1 MRNRKGILSL
11 FFIIF
16 MLILVSCGPA
26 TKKAVTPPLPDTTTY
41 VYTGNP
47 ITYNVER
54 STLYSVSNTTQTN
67 AGTYDVVLT
76 LRDKNNYAWV
86 TTSSSDDLVYKFI
99 ISPMAI
105 EKPTVE
111 AKTYPYTGSEITFDI
126 PTSSYYSISN
136 NKATD
141 AGTYTATVSL
151 SDKNNLVWA
160 DGTKDDLTFN
170 FSIVNVDLSY
180 ATISNVNN
188 EYVYTGQEIKPIP
201 TVKFGNDTL
210 VLNQDY
216 NLTYQNNI
224 NVGQAKVIITGIGNF
239 NGSKTINYNI
249 VKADPTI
256 VAPTAKTLTYNGQ
269 AQELINPGTTSGGTF
284 EYKLEGGS
292 YSSAIPQATNAGTYK
307 VYYKVVGNSNYK
319 DSAERS
325 IDVTIAKA
333 NYDLSNI
340 KFENKTYTYDGLEK
354 ELTITGNLPSGV
366 TVTYE
371 TNKLTNAGSVVA
383 KAKFSGD
390 TLNYNPISDMT
401 ATLTIS
407 KAIYDMSAVKF
418 ENTSYTY
425 DGTEKTILI
434 SGNLPE
440 GVTVAY
446 ENNKLTNAGEIIATA
461 KFSGDENH
469 EAIPSMSATLT
480 IDKANFDMSGI
491 KFEDSAYTY
500 DGLEK
505 EIVITGTLP
514 EGVTVSYINNKLTNA
529 GNVTA
534 TAKFSHDNQNYN
546 NIADMTAVLTINKAE
561 SSVGTNPVGVN
572 NLVYTGEELE
582 LVTAGTAVGGT
593 LEYKVGGTDY
603 SASLPK
609 ATNAGKYT
617 IYFRVKGDNN
627 HNDSEA
633 SSIEVKIGKA
643 TYDMSAVKF
652 NDLELTYNTKEQ
664 KIEITGELPEG
675 VTVSYENNTLTN
687 VGSTLATAK
696 FNVDDNHNEIS
707 DMQATLTIVKADP
720 VITAP
725 TAKELTYTGEA
736 LELINEASTT
746 GGKVVYKL
754 EGEENY
760 SEELPKGTNAGE
772 YKVFYKVAGDNNYN
786 DTLEQ
791 SLTITIKKADPII
804 TKEPIAYKDEMV
816 YNGSS
821 YKLLQG
827 GEAIG
832 GTIWFGSWDE
842 TWQKYNNFCQ
852 GSIGQVYAGTWK
864 RCYYV
869 EGDSNHNDSDFV
881 EFVFIIKKAT
891 YDMSGVAFDNATYKY
906 TGDKFEIR
914 ITGTLPDDVSVEYEN
929 NTLTNV
935 GSTLATAKFSGDY
948 NNYNEIADMKATLTI
963 TKADSSITKAPA
975 AITNLVYNTKAQDLI
990 TKGETSSGTLM
1001 YKLEGGEYSTSI
1013 PQATNHGTYNVW
1025 YKVVGDEN
1033 HEDLEEALIEGITI
1047 AKATPTVTAPKAIEN
1062 LVYTGKALDIA
1073 TAGSTNGGEM
1083 VYSLDDMN
1091 FVSYIPK
1098 VTDAG
1103 THKLYYLVCENANYL
1118 SVDSTFIEIEIAKAT
1133 YDMSAVTFAD
1143 KTETYTGQ
1151 EITITITG
1159 TLPEGVTV
1167 SYTNNALTNVG
1178 STLATAKFSG
1188 NANYEAIADMTATL
1202 TINKAQVAKPTEVSF
1217 DVTYDGTEKTYALAE
1232 SNLYTITNNKA
1243 TNAGTYKAK
1252 VTLNDKNN
1260 YEWDDSTSDDLE
1272 YEFIIKKATYDMSA
1286 VSFADKTVT
1295 YDGTE
1300 KSITI
1305 TGTLPTDVTVAY
1317 TNNTLTNVGSIL
1329 ATAKFSGD
1337 SSNYEAIADMT
1348 ATLTINKGQVAKPT
1362 EVSFDV
1368 TYDGTE
1374 KTYALAESDLYTIT
1388 NNKATNAGTY
1398 KAKVA
1403 LNDKDNYE
1411 WNDSTSDDLEYEF
1424 VIEQANISSATL
1436 ANEIEDQVYTGSA
1449 ITPAFELIFNNA
1461 TLDDEN
1467 YDVEYSNNI
1476 NAGTATIT
1484 VTGLGNFKGTKV
1496 ITFKIISY
1504 ITYNITYITN
1514 GGSAVTTRLTYT
1526 SVENEV
1532 AIELPTTTKNGYT
1545 FAGWTGI
1552 GDNVTIYTSIPANT
1566 MADLELTAAYNVI
1579 TYSISYDLADGSVS
1593 EANPTEYNIET
1604 ATFTLNNP
1612 TKEHYV
1618 FTGWTGSN
1626 GDTPQKTVSIS
1637 LGSYGDKSYTANW
1650 TPKSYS
1656 ITYNL
1661 NGGAVASANPATYT
1675 IETATFTL
1683 NNPTRTGYTFAG
1695 WTGSNGDTASLTV
1708 SVNLG
1713 TTGNL
1718 TFNANWTTITYNISY
1733 DYNGGAVATANPA
1746 TYNIETNTF
1755 TLIEPELLGY
1765 TFIGWT
1771 GSNGDTPQKNLSVT
1785 KGSYGHKSFTANWEL
1800 TNYHIYYWL
1809 VGGTNNPNNP
1819 ETYTMLTNDFQLLA
1833 PTKDGWEFNGWST
1846 TDNASTG
1853 EMNVTITKG
1862 TTGDLTYYAVWA
1874 TLPYNIAY
1882 DLAGGSL
1889 PAGKTNPTEYRIS
1902 DPTFTLNNP
1911 ARDGYTFTGWTGSN
1925 GSTPSTTVTI
1935 EMNSTGDKTYT
1946 ANWAPIQYTITF
1958 DTNGGTPSSID
1969 NITYDIEDETFT
1981 LPTVTKEGYDFIA
1994 WYKGGTGMTQVTTG
2008 THENLDLRAEWK
2020 AINYTI
2026 TYTLNGGTNHASNPS
2041 TYIITDSFTLLAPT
2055 RDGYDFTGW
2064 TGDSTTINAGTTGD
2078 LAYTAGWSIHEYT
2091 ISYSLDGGSVATA
2104 NPTTYTIETDT
2115 FTLNNPTKTGY
2126 DFMGWN
2132 DGTTTSPTITITKGS
2147 SFVDKSY
2154 TAIWKI
2160 KDYSITY
2167 TLNDGT
2173 NSVNNPTSYNIE
2185 SSTTVLE
2192 MATKTGYT
2200 FVNWTLAGN
2209 PISEFNPSEHLDVVS
2224 GVTIVATFIE
2234 CPFVISTSS
2243 HGTFRVY
2250 ENQTELETI
2259 TIGGYK
2265 TLKNSYVGQTIKF
2278 VAETTEPNYV
2288 YNGIHSA
2295 SIDTPDTKTKVETSF
2310 NYSTSISNTAARTI
2324 ISPDWYEFN
2333 ITIECYYSEDSEPTT
2348 GISKPT
2354 WTGVLV
2360 DGETI
2365 TYTATIPEDL
2375 IWDGWYDSHNT
2386 LLGNR
2391 SLVLSPTLS
2400 STSQTFNAK
2409 WYQRSSLINYSTT
2422 GGVGTA
2428 CISLS
2433 DNLIIGEEITLTAN
2447 SVENFAFIGWF
2458 NSSDEPIGTENYIE
2472 VQLTTSLQE
2481 FTAKYVKDTITVER
2495 YYYNLQNTATIA
2507 SDTNQYGGTYSKVQ
2521 GATQTTITFTN
2532 YTGFTLTTFRLK
2544 TTQDNVTVNN
2554 GQAIVDNSDVDII
2567 YEAIWS
2573 PITYNI
2579 TYNNLNGATN
2589 NNPTTYTIL
2598 SGTFYIEELE
2608 DNNGQAF
2615 KGWTS
2620 DTITTPEKS
2629 VEINSQQLHDDLS
2642 FTANW
2647 EGAKVTIRFYD
2658 NAGAYIED
2666 EYEVG
2671 SPIEYIP
2678 TRDEYTF
2685 EAWYRDKDFE
2695 NLVTNIPN
2703 SNTSLYACWQEE
2715 TKPEYFTI
2723 VDNVITGLAKTP
2735 GDTIRFPRY
2744 YGGQPITIDMNYDW
2758 SSYDYDPLEVGTPI
2772 IFGYYQT
2779 NITTEDEII
2788 EAYENGL
2795 FSEIYTAYYNYDSDS
2810 DGIDELY
2817 YVDDDDNIYTCDS
2830 IKWTIV
2836 EQTNSGYKLI
2846 CNSIID
2852 ASNYSNL
2859 SSKLSSI
2866 NELLSAVSGQAIVSS
2881 NPSFSIA
2888 SAYSSVEI
2896 TNYSISLGCSS
2907 VNYFL
2912 SDTNIFATFTYYVNN
2927 TSASGSDNSIHGIR
2941 PVITVSF

>member
-11 FFIIF
+11 FIIIF
-16 MLILVSCGPA
+16 MFILVSCGPA
-26 TKKAVTPPLPDTTTY
+26 TKKAVTPPLPDSTTY

-47 ITYNVER
+47 ITYNVEH

-269 AQELINPGTTSGGTF
+269 AQELINPGTTTGGSF
-284 EYKLEGGS
+284 EYKLEGGT
-292 YSSAIPQATNAGTYK
+292 YSASIPTATNAGNYK
-307 VYYKVVGNSNYK
+307 VYYKVVGDSNYK
-319 DSAERS
+319 DLAERS
-325 IDVTIAKA
+325 IDVTISKA

-440 GVTVAY
+440 GVTVVY

-469 EAIPSMSATLT
+469 EAISSMSATLT

-491 KFEDSAYTY
+491 KFEDAAYTY

-514 EGVTVSYINNKLTNA
+514 EGVTVSYINNNLTNA

-593 LEYKVGGTDY
+593 LEYKVGEANY

-609 ATNAGKYT
+609 ATNAGTYT

-633 SSIEVKIGKA
+633 SSMEVIIGKA

-696 FNVDDNHNEIS
+696 FCGDDNHTEIS

-725 TAKELTYTGEA
+725 TALDLTYTGDA

-760 SEELPKGTNAGE
+760 SDELPKGTNAGE

-816 YNGSS
+816 YNGNS

-832 GTIWFGSWDE
+832 GTIWFGIWDE
-842 TWQKYNNFCQ
+842 TWQKYNTFCQ

-869 EGDSNHNDSDFV
+869 KGDSNHNDSAFV
-881 EFVFIIKKAT
+881 EFEFIIKKAT

-906 TGDKFEIR
+906 TGDEFEIT
-914 ITGTLPDDVSVEYEN
+914 ITGTLPDGVSVEYEN

-963 TKADSSITKAPA
+963 TKADSNITKAPA

-1062 LVYTGKALDIA
+1062 LVYTGEALDLA

-1103 THKLYYLVCENANYL
+1103 TYKLYYLVCENANYL

-1167 SYTNNALTNVG
+1167 SYTNNTLTNVG

-1188 NANYEAIADMTATL
+1188 NANYEAIADKTATL
-1202 TINKAQVAKPTEVSF
+1202 TIKKAAS
-1217 DVTYDGTEKTYALAE
+1217 
-1232 SNLYTITNNKA
+1232 TIT
-1243 TNAGTYKAK
+1243 
-1252 VTLNDKNN
+1252 
-1260 YEWDDSTSDDLE
+1260 
-1272 YEFIIKKATYDMSA
+1272 
-1286 VSFADKTVT
+1286 
-1295 YDGTE
+1295 
-1300 KSITI
+1300 
-1305 TGTLPTDVTVAY
+1305 
-1317 TNNTLTNVGSIL
+1317 
-1329 ATAKFSGD
+1329 
-1337 SSNYEAIADMT
+1337 
-1348 ATLTINKGQVAKPT
+1348 
-1362 EVSFDV
+1362 
-1368 TYDGTE
+1368 
-1374 KTYALAESDLYTIT
+1374 
-1388 NNKATNAGTY
+1388 
-1398 KAKVA
+1398 
-1403 LNDKDNYE
+1403 
-1411 WNDSTSDDLEYEF
+1411 
-1424 VIEQANISSATL
+1424 
-1436 ANEIEDQVYTGSA
+1436 
-1449 ITPAFELIFNNA
+1449 
-1461 TLDDEN
+1461 
-1467 YDVEYSNNI
+1467 
-1476 NAGTATIT
+1476 
-1484 VTGLGNFKGTKV
+1484 
-1496 ITFKIISY
+1496 
-1504 ITYNITYITN
+1504 
-1514 GGSAVTTRLTYT
+1514 
-1526 SVENEV
+1526 
-1532 AIELPTTTKNGYT
+1532 
-1545 FAGWTGI
+1545 
-1552 GDNVTIYTSIPANT
+1552 
-1566 MADLELTAAYNVI
+1566 
-1579 TYSISYDLADGSVS
+1579 
-1593 EANPTEYNIET
+1593 
-1604 ATFTLNNP
+1604 
-1612 TKEHYV
+1612 
-1618 FTGWTGSN
+1618 
-1626 GDTPQKTVSIS
+1626 
-1637 LGSYGDKSYTANW
+1637 
-1650 TPKSYS
+1650 
-1656 ITYNL
+1656 
-1661 NGGAVASANPATYT
+1661 
-1675 IETATFTL
+1675 
-1683 NNPTRTGYTFAG
+1683 
-1695 WTGSNGDTASLTV
+1695 
-1708 SVNLG
+1708 
-1713 TTGNL
+1713 
-1718 TFNANWTTITYNISY
+1718 
-1733 DYNGGAVATANPA
+1733 
-1746 TYNIETNTF
+1746 
-1755 TLIEPELLGY
+1755 
-1765 TFIGWT
+1765 
-1771 GSNGDTPQKNLSVT
+1771 
-1785 KGSYGHKSFTANWEL
+1785 
-1800 TNYHIYYWL
+1800 
-1809 VGGTNNPNNP
+1809 
-1819 ETYTMLTNDFQLLA
+1819 
-1833 PTKDGWEFNGWST
+1833 
-1846 TDNASTG
+1846 
-1853 EMNVTITKG
+1853 
-1862 TTGDLTYYAVWA
+1862 
-1874 TLPYNIAY
+1874 
-1882 DLAGGSL
+1882 
-1889 PAGKTNPTEYRIS
+1889 
-1902 DPTFTLNNP
+1902 
-1911 ARDGYTFTGWTGSN
+1911 
-1925 GSTPSTTVTI
+1925 
-1935 EMNSTGDKTYT
+1935 
-1946 ANWAPIQYTITF
+1946 APIAKEDRAREAPGTIF
-1958 DTNGGTPSSID
+1958 
-1969 NITYDIEDETFT
+1969 
-1981 LPTVTKEGYDFIA
+1981 
-1994 WYKGGTGMTQVTTG
+1994 
-2008 THENLDLRAEWK
+2008 
-2020 AINYTI
+2020 
-2026 TYTLNGGTNHASNPS
+2026 
-2041 TYIITDSFTLLAPT
+2041 
-2055 RDGYDFTGW
+2055 
-2064 TGDSTTINAGTTGD
+2064 
-2078 LAYTAGWSIHEYT
+2078 
-2091 ISYSLDGGSVATA
+2091 
-2104 NPTTYTIETDT
+2104 
-2115 FTLNNPTKTGY
+2115 
-2126 DFMGWN
+2126 
-2132 DGTTTSPTITITKGS
+2132 
-2147 SFVDKSY
+2147 
-2154 TAIWKI
+2154 
-2160 KDYSITY
+2160 
-2167 TLNDGT
+2167 
-2173 NSVNNPTSYNIE
+2173 
-2185 SSTTVLE
+2185 
-2192 MATKTGYT
+2192 
-2200 FVNWTLAGN
+2200 
-2209 PISEFNPSEHLDVVS
+2209 
-2224 GVTIVATFIE
+2224 
-2234 CPFVISTSS
+2234 CPC
-2243 HGTFRVY
+2243 
-2250 ENQTELETI
+2250 
-2259 TIGGYK
+2259 K
-2265 TLKNSYVGQTIKF
+2265 
-2278 VAETTEPNYV
+2278 
-2288 YNGIHSA
+2288 
-2295 SIDTPDTKTKVETSF
+2295 
-2310 NYSTSISNTAARTI
+2310 
-2324 ISPDWYEFN
+2324 
-2333 ITIECYYSEDSEPTT
+2333 
-2348 GISKPT
+2348 
-2354 WTGVLV
+2354 
-2360 DGETI
+2360 
-2365 TYTATIPEDL
+2365 
-2375 IWDGWYDSHNT
+2375 
-2386 LLGNR
+2386 
-2391 SLVLSPTLS
+2391 
-2400 STSQTFNAK
+2400 
-2409 WYQRSSLINYSTT
+2409 
-2422 GGVGTA
+2422 
-2428 CISLS
+2428 
-2433 DNLIIGEEITLTAN
+2433 
-2447 SVENFAFIGWF
+2447 
-2458 NSSDEPIGTENYIE
+2458 
-2472 VQLTTSLQE
+2472 
-2481 FTAKYVKDTITVER
+2481 
-2495 YYYNLQNTATIA
+2495 
-2507 SDTNQYGGTYSKVQ
+2507 
-2521 GATQTTITFTN
+2521 
-2532 YTGFTLTTFRLK
+2532 
-2544 TTQDNVTVNN
+2544 
-2554 GQAIVDNSDVDII
+2554 
-2567 YEAIWS
+2567 
-2573 PITYNI
+2573 
-2579 TYNNLNGATN
+2579 
-2589 NNPTTYTIL
+2589 
-2598 SGTFYIEELE
+2598 
-2608 DNNGQAF
+2608 
-2615 KGWTS
+2615 
-2620 DTITTPEKS
+2620 
-2629 VEINSQQLHDDLS
+2629 
-2642 FTANW
+2642 
-2647 EGAKVTIRFYD
+2647 
-2658 NAGAYIED
+2658 
-2666 EYEVG
+2666 
-2671 SPIEYIP
+2671 
-2678 TRDEYTF
+2678 
-2685 EAWYRDKDFE
+2685 
-2695 NLVTNIPN
+2695 
-2703 SNTSLYACWQEE
+2703 
-2715 TKPEYFTI
+2715 
-2723 VDNVITGLAKTP
+2723 
-2735 GDTIRFPRY
+2735 
-2744 YGGQPITIDMNYDW
+2744 
-2758 SSYDYDPLEVGTPI
+2758 
-2772 IFGYYQT
+2772 
-2779 NITTEDEII
+2779 
-2788 EAYENGL
+2788 
-2795 FSEIYTAYYNYDSDS
+2795 
-2810 DGIDELY
+2810 
-2817 YVDDDDNIYTCDS
+2817 
-2830 IKWTIV
+2830 
-2836 EQTNSGYKLI
+2836 
-2846 CNSIID
+2846 CNC
-2852 ASNYSNL
+2852 A
-2859 SSKLSSI
+2859 
-2866 NELLSAVSGQAIVSS
+2866 
-2881 NPSFSIA
+2881 
-2888 SAYSSVEI
+2888 
-2896 TNYSISLGCSS
+2896 
-2907 VNYFL
+2907 
-2912 SDTNIFATFTYYVNN
+2912 
-2927 TSASGSDNSIHGIR
+2927 
-2941 PVITVSF
+2941 